1 MKPSDAARALNVE
14 HVDYIYRLVRTGAL
28 RATKIGG
35 RWDIDEAS
43 VQERKRR
50 VAKKRSSRSHVA
62 TKREETRG
70 RVEGM
75 FT

>member
-1 MKPSDAARALNVE
+1 
-14 HVDYIYRLVRTGAL
+14 VRTGAL